1 MVAAFGMGGLILSTG
16 DLTADRGT
24 PDRELV
30 SMALAFRISSA
41 TPGRDRGLA
50 PDTVL
55 ARGRS
60 TDSIERGRLVAG
72 LRGGTSMM
80 RAERTLEDLLR

>member
-16 DLTADRGT
+16 DLTAERGT

-30 SMALAFRISSA
+30 SMALTFRISS
-41 TPGRDRGLA
+41 GRDRGLA

-60 TDSIERGRLVAG
+60 ADSIERGRLVAG

-80 RAERTLEDLLR
+80 RAECTLEDLLR